1 MITKSKKK
9 GRYRSL
15 FFPLFIIILTVGVIG
30 SLIVSNLRIDK
41 KRSEL
46 MARIESLKKEIQTL
60 ETKKTE
66 LQSGV
71 NMSQSEENLEEA
83 AREQF
88 GLKKPGEEVV
98 VVKQEQ
104 KEEVKKEEKKSFWER
119 IWEKINPRD

>member
-1 MITKSKKK
+1 MFSSI
-9 GRYRSL
+9 
-15 FFPLFIIILTVGVIG
+15 FIIILTVGLIG
-30 SLIVSNLRIDK
+30 FLIFSNLKIDK

-46 MARIESLKKEIQTL
+46 MSRIESLKKEIQTL
-60 ETKKTE
+60 EEKKVE

-71 NMSQSEENLEEA
+71 NVSQSEANLEEA

-104 KEEVKKEEKKSFWER
+104 KEEVKNEEKKSFWER

>member
-1 MITKSKKK
+1 MITKLKKK

-15 FFPLFIIILTVGVIG
+15 FSSFFIIILTVGVIG
-30 SLIVSNLRIDK
+30 FLIVSNLRIDK

-60 ETKKTE
+60 EGKKAA

-71 NMSQSEENLEEA
+71 NISQSEENLEEA

-104 KEEVKKEEKKSFWER
+104 KEEVKQEENKSFWQK
-119 IWEKINPRD
+119 IWEKIKF